1 MLVHGVSVS
10 KIDQAAESSD
20 EEVLLLKNPLEC
32 DVSKDYEDDSLNSS
46 AAVNEL
52 TQEFYSEGLA
62 LVSATLN
69 VNDKSQ
75 LDTLIYKLQQ
85 TEFIKKINSVN

>member
-20 EEVLLLKNPLEC
+20 EEVLLLKNPFEC

-52 TQEFYSEGLA
+52 T
-62 LVSATLN
+62 
-69 VNDKSQ
+69 
-75 LDTLIYKLQQ
+75 
-85 TEFIKKINSVN
+85 